1 MRSPHHIT
9 AHHPPNPY
17 EELGRLDDGPLD
29 HFLTEDVLTEDT
41 GLRPGE
47 AEAQDDPWA
56 PPDHRRNG
64 RRRRRGRLTGAPL
77 AL

>member
-29 HFLTEDVLTEDT
+29 HFLTQDT
-41 GLRPGE
+41 GPLPGE

-56 PPDHRRNG
+56 PPAADRI
-64 RRRRRGRLTGAPL
+64 TIVQ
-77 AL
+77 